1 MVAFCVVALLVF
13 GACDGEAET
22 VTVATTKTI
31 TQPAATVTTTVTQ
44 PAATVTTTVTKT
56 ATGTTAPTTSPSVPT
71 TAPTTAPTTSPTTSP
86 SVTTPTTTFPG
97 LFGRAV
103 DETVIVSDDGKLQ
116 IIKHSM
122 TYNEGIHDVQGMYVQ
137 FTMENL
143 TNETVEFKVIAQLY
157 DNNGV
162 ITEEGDIPY
171 RKSIA
176 AGATLDFQIQTF
188 VMKAWFFTLQI
199 ETL

>member
-1 MVAFCVVALLVF
+1 LSKYIMVAFCVVALLVF

-56 ATGTTAPTTSPSVPT
+56 ATGTTA
-71 TAPTTAPTTSPTTSP
+71 PTTSP